1 MKNIPERQKDILS
14 IISSLD
20 ISPTMYKNAVEK
32 YHAITKFLN
41 DYGIDADMYP
51 QGSFAFGTVIR
62 PNATNPSA
70 SYDLDFI
77 CQVRG
82 SRVDYAP
89 SELRQIIEEALSS
102 SGIYGGK
109 LTVYKE
115 CFTIEYADVND
126 IGFTID
132 IVPATDETVEN
143 KNQLIKKSLE
153 PALIE
158 TAIAIPKY
166 NGERNYSWL
175 TNNPKG
181 LRAWF
186 DAKNEPFLAASRSAY
201 RERLFAANRV
211 LFASVEEI
219 PHELDRSALQR
230 VIQILKYHRD
240 VFYAKIEDGNEI
252 KPISAIINVVIFEKA
267 ESIFSA
273 HLHDGLIQTRN
284 TGHDVPPGVKDWYEF
299 ATPLNAVDAQFE
311 CQKQN
316 IWWDKKMSH
325 RKIPIII
332 FVGICIIVAFG
343 FSMHILNRSIFT
355 TLLCSSGIIL
365 KIFERLYENVKYI
378 QVSLQIDG
386 SKETIEI
393 KPEEKYVEHLQS
405 LIDERR
411 KINVLELNSVHKKV
425 AAKLSSLYNKS
436 S

>member
-32 YHAITKFLN
+32 YSAITKFLN

-62 PNATNPSA
+62 PNATDPSA

-82 SRVDYAP
+82 SRVDYTP
-89 SELRQIIEEALSS
+89 SELRQIIEDALSS

-109 LTVYKE
+109 LTIYKE
-115 CFTIEYADVND
+115 CFTIEYADIND

-143 KNQLIKKSLE
+143 KNRLIKKSLE
-153 PALIE
+153 PDLIE
-158 TAIAIPKY
+158 TAIAIPKH

-186 DAKNEPFLAASRSAY
+186 DAKNEPFLTASRSAY

-240 VFYAKIEDGNEI
+240 VFYAKIKDGDEI
-252 KPISAIINVVIFEKA
+252 KPISAIINVVTTQIASRYDPNCWSMCSTNLTSMPGSKLSHLRILRRYMVA
-267 ESIFSA
+267 APFS
-273 HLHDGLIQTRN
+273 LVQTENGTYQTRLTLRTTWQISGIKMN
-284 TGHDVPPGVKDWYEF
+284 GFRHISSVGLR
-299 ATPLNAVDAQFE
+299 PLRM
-311 CQKQN
+311 
-316 IWWDKKMSH
+316 IS
-325 RKIPIII
+325 
-332 FVGICIIVAFG
+332 
-343 FSMHILNRSIFT
+343 LN
-355 TLLCSSGIIL
+355 LCSKTMTSGLGHQL
-365 KIFERLYENVKYI
+365 KTGLETRLYLLSWVTSTVIPLRRNPLVHKA
-378 QVSLQIDG
+378 Q
-386 SKETIEI
+386 
-393 KPEEKYVEHLQS
+393 QS
-405 LIDERR
+405 LIEAYD
-411 KINVLELNSVHKKV
+411 
-425 AAKLSSLYNKS
+425 YF
-436 S
+436 

>member
-20 ISPTMYKNAVEK
+20 ISPTMYKNAVDK
-32 YHAITKFLN
+32 YNAITKFLN
-41 DYGIDADMYP
+41 DYGIEADMYP

-82 SRVDYAP
+82 SRVDYTP
-89 SELRQIIEEALSS
+89 SDLRQIIEEALSS

-143 KNQLIKKSLE
+143 KNRLIKKSLE
-153 PALIE
+153 PGLIE
-158 TAIAIPKY
+158 TAIAIPKH

-181 LRAWF
+181 LRTWF

-240 VFYAKIEDGNEI
+240 VFYAKIKDGDEI
-252 KPISAIINVVIFEKA
+252 KPISAIINVVTTQIASRYDPNCSVFELLEYVLNELNIYAQQQTLTFKDFAQIYGSRTVFSRPDGKWYISNPANPEDNLADKWNQNERIPTHFFRWVKA
-267 ESIFSA
+267 
-273 HLHDGLIQTRN
+273 
-284 TGHDVPPGVKDWYEF
+284 VKDDLIE
-299 ATPLNAVDAQFE
+299 
-311 CQKQN
+311 
-316 IWWDKKMSH
+316 
-325 RKIPIII
+325 
-332 FVGICIIVAFG
+332 
-343 FSMHILNRSIFT
+343 
-355 TLLCSSGIIL
+355 
-365 KIFERLYENVKYI
+365 
-378 QVSLQIDG
+378 SLQQDDDQRFRA
-386 SKETIEI
+386 SIENGLGNTSVSSVLGNKYCNI
-393 KPEEKYVEHLQS
+393 TPPKPISSQGT
-405 LIDERR
+405 
-411 KINVLELNSVHKKV
+411 
-425 AAKLSSLYNKS
+425 AKPYRGL
-436 S
+436 

>member
-1 MKNIPERQKDILS
+1 MRLSATNTVEREVFLLKNIPERQKDILS

-20 ISPTMYKNAVEK
+20 ISPTMYKNAVDK
-32 YHAITKFLN
+32 YNAITKFLN
-41 DYGIDADMYP
+41 DYGIEADMYP

-82 SRVDYAP
+82 SRVDYTP
-89 SELRQIIEEALSS
+89 SDLRQIIEEALSS

-143 KNQLIKKSLE
+143 KNRLIKKSLE
-153 PALIE
+153 PGLIE
-158 TAIAIPKY
+158 TAIAIPKH

-175 TNNPKG
+175 TNNLKG
-181 LRAWF
+181 LRTWF
-186 DAKNEPFLAASRSAY
+186 DAKNEPFWAASRSAY

-240 VFYAKIEDGNEI
+240 VFYAKIKDGDEI
-252 KPISAIINVVIFEKA
+252 KPISAIINVVTTQIASRYDPNCSVFELLEYVLNELNIYAQQQTLTFKDFAQIYGSRTVFSRPDGKWYISNPANPEDNLADKWNQNERIPTHFFRWVKA
-267 ESIFSA
+267 
-273 HLHDGLIQTRN
+273 
-284 TGHDVPPGVKDWYEF
+284 VKDDLIE
-299 ATPLNAVDAQFE
+299 
-311 CQKQN
+311 
-316 IWWDKKMSH
+316 
-325 RKIPIII
+325 
-332 FVGICIIVAFG
+332 
-343 FSMHILNRSIFT
+343 
-355 TLLCSSGIIL
+355 
-365 KIFERLYENVKYI
+365 
-378 QVSLQIDG
+378 SLQQDDDQRFRA
-386 SKETIEI
+386 SIENGLGNTSVSSVLGNKYCNI
-393 KPEEKYVEHLQS
+393 TPPKPISSQGT
-405 LIDERR
+405 
-411 KINVLELNSVHKKV
+411 
-425 AAKLSSLYNKS
+425 AKPYRGL
-436 S
+436 

>member
-1 MKNIPERQKDILS
+1 MRLSATNTVEREVFLLKNIPERQKDILS

-20 ISPTMYKNAVEK
+20 ISPTMYKNAVDK
-32 YHAITKFLN
+32 YNAITKFLN
-41 DYGIDADMYP
+41 DYGIEADMYP

-82 SRVDYAP
+82 SRVDYTP
-89 SELRQIIEEALSS
+89 SDLRQIIEEALSS

-143 KNQLIKKSLE
+143 KNRLIKKSLE
-153 PALIE
+153 PGLIE
-158 TAIAIPKY
+158 TAIAIPKH

-181 LRAWF
+181 LRTWF

-240 VFYAKIEDGNEI
+240 VFYAKIKDGDEI
-252 KPISAIINVVIFEKA
+252 KPISAIINVVTTQIASRYDPNCSVFELLEYVLNELNIYAQQQTLTFKDFAQIYGSRTVFSRPDGKWYISNPANPEDNLADKWNQNERIPTHFFRWVKA
-267 ESIFSA
+267 
-273 HLHDGLIQTRN
+273 
-284 TGHDVPPGVKDWYEF
+284 VKDDLIE
-299 ATPLNAVDAQFE
+299 
-311 CQKQN
+311 
-316 IWWDKKMSH
+316 
-325 RKIPIII
+325 
-332 FVGICIIVAFG
+332 
-343 FSMHILNRSIFT
+343 
-355 TLLCSSGIIL
+355 
-365 KIFERLYENVKYI
+365 
-378 QVSLQIDG
+378 SLQQDDDQRFRA
-386 SKETIEI
+386 SIENGLGNTSVSSVLGNKYCNI
-393 KPEEKYVEHLQS
+393 TPPKPISSQGT
-405 LIDERR
+405 
-411 KINVLELNSVHKKV
+411 
-425 AAKLSSLYNKS
+425 AKPYRGL
-436 S
+436 

>member
-32 YHAITKFLN
+32 YNAITKFLN
-41 DYGIDADMYP
+41 DYGIEADMYP

-62 PNATNPSA
+62 PSATDPSA

-82 SRVDYAP
+82 SRVDYTP
-89 SELRQIIEEALSS
+89 SELRQIIEDALSS

-126 IGFTID
+126 ISFTID

-143 KNQLIKKSLE
+143 KNRLINKSSE
-153 PALIE
+153 PDLIE
-158 TAIAIPKY
+158 TAIAIPKH

-186 DAKNEPFLAASRSAY
+186 DAKNEPFLSASRSAY

-240 VFYAKIEDGNEI
+240 VFYAKIKDGDEI
-252 KPISAIINVVIFEKA
+252 KPISAIINVVTTQIASRYDPNCSVFELLEYVLNELNIYAQQQTLTFKDFAQIYGSRTVFSRPDGKWYISNPANPEDNLADKWNQNERIPAHFFRWAKA
-267 ESIFSA
+267 
-273 HLHDGLIQTRN
+273 
-284 TGHDVPPGVKDWYEF
+284 VKDDLIESLQQDDDQRFRASIENGLGNTSVSSVLGNKYCN
-299 ATPLNAVDAQFE
+299 ATPP
-311 CQKQN
+311 K
-316 IWWDKKMSH
+316 
-325 RKIPIII
+325 PI
-332 FVGICIIVAFG
+332 
-343 FSMHILNRSIFT
+343 
-355 TLLCSSGIIL
+355 SSQG
-365 KIFERLYENVKYI
+365 
-378 QVSLQIDG
+378 
-386 SKETIEI
+386 
-393 KPEEKYVEHLQS
+393 
-405 LIDERR
+405 
-411 KINVLELNSVHKKV
+411 
-425 AAKLSSLYNKS
+425 AAKPYRGL
-436 S
+436 

>member
-32 YHAITKFLN
+32 YNAITKFLN
-41 DYGIDADMYP
+41 DYGIEADMYP

-62 PNATNPSA
+62 PSATDPSA

-82 SRVDYAP
+82 SRVDYTP
-89 SELRQIIEEALSS
+89 SELRQIIEDALSS

-126 IGFTID
+126 ISFTID

-143 KNQLIKKSLE
+143 KNRLINKSSE
-153 PALIE
+153 PDLIE
-158 TAIAIPKY
+158 TAIAIPKH

-186 DAKNEPFLAASRSAY
+186 DAKNEPFLTASRSAY
-201 RERLFAANRV
+201 RERLFAENRV

-240 VFYAKIEDGNEI
+240 VFYAKIKDGDEI
-252 KPISAIINVVIFEKA
+252 KPISAIINVVTTQIASRYDPNCSVFELLEYVLNELNIYARQQTLTFKDFAQIYGSRTVFSRPDGKWYISNPANPEDNLADKWNQNERIPAHFFRWVKA
-267 ESIFSA
+267 
-273 HLHDGLIQTRN
+273 
-284 TGHDVPPGVKDWYEF
+284 VKDDLIE
-299 ATPLNAVDAQFE
+299 
-311 CQKQN
+311 
-316 IWWDKKMSH
+316 
-325 RKIPIII
+325 
-332 FVGICIIVAFG
+332 
-343 FSMHILNRSIFT
+343 
-355 TLLCSSGIIL
+355 
-365 KIFERLYENVKYI
+365 
-378 QVSLQIDG
+378 SLQQDDDQRFRA
-386 SKETIEI
+386 SIENGLGNTSVFSVLGNKYCNTTPP
-393 KPEEKYVEHLQS
+393 KPISSQG
-405 LIDERR
+405 
-411 KINVLELNSVHKKV
+411 
-425 AAKLSSLYNKS
+425 AAKPYRGL
-436 S
+436 